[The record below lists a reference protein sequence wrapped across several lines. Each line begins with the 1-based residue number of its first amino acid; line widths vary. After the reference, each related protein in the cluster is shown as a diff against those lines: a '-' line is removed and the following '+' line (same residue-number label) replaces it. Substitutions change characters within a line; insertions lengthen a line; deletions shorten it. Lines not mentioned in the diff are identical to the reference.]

1 MIMKPEEIRK
11 LSLDKIETELDEARE
26 ELMRLRFRK
35 ATGEL
40 TNTAL
45 PRDQR
50 RKVARL
56 ETILRERR
64 AEQKAEGEA

>member
-1 MIMKPEEIRK
+1 MNMKPEEIRK
-11 LSLDKIETELDEARE
+11 LPLDKIEAELDEARE

-40 TNTAL
+40 TNTDL
-45 PRDQR
+45 PRFQR
-50 RKVARL
+50 REIARL
-56 ETILRERR
+56 ETILREKR